1 MSSGA
6 AGTAKAVGVIPACAI
21 HWRWILVAP
30 SQLEC
35 SVNSVRINCQGGDG
49 ATMSGVSRRGLDVAL
64 GTWIWGAHG
73 PAGLMLGL
81 EDLKGPFQP
90 WGLRAQIWAPI
101 ATEGMQ

>member
-6 AGTAKAVGVIPACAI
+6 AGTAKAVGVIPVPFTGDGSLWHPA
-21 HWRWILVAP
+21 
-30 SQLEC
+30 SLEC

-49 ATMSGVSRRGLDVAL
+49 ATMSGSVQEGSGCGH